1 MGPCPFRYHEES
13 LREKY
18 KTEEGNPYR
27 QRYESDFYMFI
38 DKLVSDLERK
48 LRRGKDRVDVRPNDP
63 ILGGG
68 NAASDELE
76 EKRTL
81 LDLQIKEKLKLIEAY
96 GEEGKIQEA
105 QDLSAE
111 VDKLRLEVDAILK
124 QEADNPNF
132 RLEKRMEVCQTCG
145 AFLIVGDALKRI
157 ESHFEGRQH
166 TGWARVRQTL
176 QEFRSKFAHH
186 HPSHVGGGRNE
197 TRDRYPRSP
206 PHHYSRLRDP
216 RDQREQGEIADYR
229 PRERQNDFYDS
240 HRSYKDDSRYDSGR
254 SQGYD
259 RRPSDSYRR

>member
-13 LREKY
+13 LRDKY
-18 KTEEGNPYR
+18 KTEEGNSYR
-27 QRYESDFYMFI
+27 QRYEADFYMFI

-63 ILGGG
+63 IIGG

-105 QDLSAE
+105 QELSAE
-111 VDKLRLEVDAILK
+111 VDKMRLEVDSILK
-124 QEADNPNF
+124 QEADNPLF

-166 TGWARVRQTL
+166 TGWARVRQIL
-176 QEFRSKFAHH
+176 QEFRAKFAHH
-186 HPSHVGGGRNE
+186 PPPPAYGGSRHE
-197 TRDRYPRSP
+197 SRDRYPRSP
-206 PHHYSRLRDP
+206 PHNYNSRP
-216 RDQREQGEIADYR
+216 RDHREQGEIADYR
-229 PRERQNDFYDS
+229 PRERHHDSYDS
-240 HRSYKDDSRYDSGR
+240 RRGSRDDTRYDSGR
-254 SQGYD
+254 GQGYD
-259 RRPSDSYRR
+259 RRTSESYRR